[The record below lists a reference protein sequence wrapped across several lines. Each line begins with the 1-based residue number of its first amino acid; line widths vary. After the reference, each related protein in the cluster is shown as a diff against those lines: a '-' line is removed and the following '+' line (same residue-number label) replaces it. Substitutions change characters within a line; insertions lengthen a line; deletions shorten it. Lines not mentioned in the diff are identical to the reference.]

1 MKVKIFTNTGDAIQL
16 ELELNKW
23 LEMHKTI
30 DIKDIKQSYAC
41 CDNLMYSLMSIWY
54 LEAP

>member
-16 ELELNKW
+16 ELELNRW
-23 LEMHKTI
+23 LEKHKTI

-41 CDNLMYSLMSIWY
+41 GDNLMYSLMSIWY
-54 LEAP
+54 LETP